1 MKIVKFDRI
10 RTSSMIS
17 CIFWFTL
24 NERKKNG
31 KLTEL
36 LGLELV
42 SLLIRNG
49 RFRLSGY
56 VEGRDDVQ
64 QWR

>member
-1 MKIVKFDRI
+1 
-10 RTSSMIS
+10 MIS